1 AGGPRRDRRALARGG
16 RGAHRE
22 RARDAGGAPRG
33 VLALAAMATVALPL
47 RRNALS
53 GSALATG
60 LALGVVGLV
69 LSWFGAAWDV
79 SWHRALGR
87 ETFWSPPHLFLYGG
101 VICWGLASL
110 VATVTAMA
118 GRPARS
124 AELRVG
130 PVHAEL
136 GLALVGLGALAVIGS
151 APFGELWHRTL
162 GSDDDLWRPPH
173 LPAAGGS
180 TAFALVPYAVLDE
193 AGWRPPAS
201 PPLVLAG
208 ALALDLLRARGGR
221 WAHPVALGAAFS
233 LAFVAAETLR
243 VGFIAPPAAPIV
255 SGPGV
260 DPRLSGLFFQYYA
273 QTVARPWLSLWPAG
287 PVRRVFRPAPT
298 SLRF

>member
-1 AGGPRRDRRALARGG
+1 
-16 RGAHRE
+16 
-22 RARDAGGAPRG
+22 
-33 VLALAAMATVALPL
+33 TVALPL

-60 LALGVVGLV
+60 LAFGVVGLV

-118 GRPARS
+118 GRPAPT
-124 AELRVG
+124 AIAVG
-130 PVHAEL
+130 VAF
-136 GLALVGLGALAVIGS
+136 VGGRWAATAVAGAYTV
-151 APFGELWHRTL
+151 
-162 GSDDDLWRPPH
+162 
-173 LPAAGGS
+173 
-180 TAFALVPYAVLDE
+180 FAIVTYAVLDE
-193 AGWRPPAS
+193 AGWRPPAF

-273 QTVARPWLSLWPAG
+273 QTVARPWL
-287 PVRRVFRPAPT
+287 
-298 SLRF
+298 

>member
-1 AGGPRRDRRALARGG
+1 
-16 RGAHRE
+16 
-22 RARDAGGAPRG
+22 
-33 VLALAAMATVALPL
+33 MATVALPL

-60 LALGVVGLV
+60 LAFGVVGLV

-130 PVHAEL
+130 PLHAEL

-151 APFGELWHRTL
+151 APFDELWHRTF
-162 GSDDDLWRPPH
+162 GRDVDIWSPPH
-173 LPAAGGS
+173 L
-180 TAFALVPYAVLDE
+180 TAVVGTAIAFV
-193 AGWRPPAS
+193 GWRPLSRRAS
-201 PPLVLAG
+201 
-208 ALALDLLRARGGR
+208 
-221 WAHPVALGAAFS
+221 
-233 LAFVAAETLR
+233 
-243 VGFIAPPAAPIV
+243 
-255 SGPGV
+255 
-260 DPRLSGLFFQYYA
+260 
-273 QTVARPWLSLWPAG
+273 
-287 PVRRVFRPAPT
+287 FRSANACDVPSA
-298 SLRF
+298 S